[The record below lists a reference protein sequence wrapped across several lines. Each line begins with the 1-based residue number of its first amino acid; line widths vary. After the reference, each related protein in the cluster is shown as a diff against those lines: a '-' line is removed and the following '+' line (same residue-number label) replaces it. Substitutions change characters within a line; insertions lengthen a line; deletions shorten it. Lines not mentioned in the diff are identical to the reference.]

1 MTPLQ
6 HRLKQSLGIV
16 VLAGIALASCSSK
29 SEPDTQNAAGSGG
42 GNASAIKACDLLTLD
57 EIKQA
62 TGASMDAGKLQT
74 TDTQASCDWSSPD
87 GSSGAS
93 GVGIIIQNFDQVL
106 WQNMTASTLAVP
118 VTGVGEQAFKG
129 YPHSGDLS
137 VKKGNYE
144 VDVGIIDFKHDN
156 ATVDAATLK
165 LMNLVLSRI

>member
-29 SEPDTQNAAGSGG
+29 SESDTQNAAGSGG

-62 TGASMDAGKLQT
+62 TGATMGAGKLQT

-93 GVGIIIQNFDQVL
+93 GVGIIIQNFDKVL
-106 WQNMTASTLAVP
+106 WQNMTASPHAAP

-165 LMNLVLSRI
+165 LMNLVLSRL